1 MTLSV
6 VSNGRVQ
13 PAFGLAG
20 GKDGALGRNRVI
32 RAGGELE
39 DLGALVEIEVA
50 EGDIAEIHTP
60 GGGGFGKAVTT
71 AASEPG

>member
-1 MTLSV
+1 
-6 VSNGRVQ
+6 
-13 PAFGLAG
+13 
-20 GKDGALGRNRVI
+20 VI

-39 DLGALVEIEVA
+39 ELGALVEIEVA